1 MKVFTWVYVI
11 AIEALI
17 LLLGS
22 FVVETFHTTNYM
34 RVHLHSLGW
43 PPALILLFYLR
54 KRLFQSEED
63 EQ

>member
-1 MKVFTWVYVI
+1 MKIFTWIYVLVV
-11 AIEALI
+11 ELLI

-34 RVHLHSLGW
+34 RLHIHALGW

-54 KRLFQSEED
+54 KRFFHSKED
-63 EQ
+63 EE